1 MSSTHNK
8 IIHTVLAHAKQMP
21 LLAAS
26 LFYLFATVICRY
38 LKSIVSYSCC
48 NSSKI
53 RKNDLL
59 MHRRLVIKDGRV
71 SRPVAKNIGFL
82 RPMKS

>member
-8 IIHTVLAHAKQMP
+8 RIQSVLAHAKQM
-21 LLAAS
+21 LMLAAS
-26 LFYLFATVICRY
+26 LFYLFATVIFRY

-48 NSSKI
+48 HSSKI

-59 MHRRLVIKDGRV
+59 LHRRLVIKDAMV